1 MVCHKTIHI
10 PKHTPES
17 CSLQQSFTTL
27 PFQFSYYFLKE
38 SNSFLSKASKGDLS
52 LLESVFF
59 FTSCTMSFLQVVFGL
74 LGMLIFQAFVQMINS
89 TGFFLEKETKERRH
103 GFSAWMDL
111 RVQKIRP
118 KRKIKVNRGLDRK
131 KTPKMYFRFYLTL
144 SHFCSSS
151 W

>member
-1 MVCHKTIHI
+1 MNKMVCHKTIHI

-38 SNSFLSKASKGDLS
+38 SSSFLSKASKGDLS

-89 TGFFLEKETKERRH
+89 TGFFLKRRLRKGDTDFPH
-103 GFSAWMDL
+103 GWTCVCKKKD
-111 RVQKIRP
+111 P
-118 KRKIKVNRGLDRK
+118 KGRSKLIVV
-131 KTPKMYFRFYLTL
+131 
-144 SHFCSSS
+144 
-151 W
+151 

>member
-1 MVCHKTIHI
+1 MNKMVCHKTIHI

-38 SNSFLSKASKGDLS
+38 SSSFLSKASKGDLS

-59 FTSCTMSFLQVVFGL
+59 FHFMYNELFASCIWATWYVNFPGFCSDDKQYW
-74 LGMLIFQAFVQMINS
+74 
-89 TGFFLEKETKERRH
+89 FFLEKETKERRH

-111 RVQKIRP
+111 RVQK
-118 KRKIKVNRGLDRK
+118 K
-131 KTPKMYFRFYLTL
+131 KTQKEDQ
-144 SHFCSSS
+144 S
-151 W
+151 